1 MSLLSPIGRGDEFK
15 PRSVSVRIRQQAVFS
30 FLTMSQ
36 AKSAL
41 IRAYEKG
48 YRVKDNIV
56 HGLTKGGP
64 LILRC
69 SQSDYLYFN
78 IKIGKKTHK
87 VFVHRLVAY
96 EKYQEKL
103 FEPGIVVRHLNGNRK
118 DNSFTNIS
126 IGTQS
131 ENMLDRDPKQRLSHA
146 IKASSHMRKHTKEK
160 VAQIKADHSN
170 GLGYKA
176 LMEKFNI
183 SSKGT
188 LHFILNN
195 EYVT

>member
-1 MSLLSPIGRGDEFK
+1 
-15 PRSVSVRIRQQAVFS
+15 
-30 FLTMSQ
+30 MSQ
-36 AKSAL
+36 SKTAL
-41 IRAYEKG
+41 MRAYEKG
-48 YRVKDNIV
+48 YRVRHNIV
-56 HGLTKGGP
+56 YGLTKKKP
-64 LILRC
+64 LNLNC
-69 SQSDYLYFN
+69 TQSGYLYFN
-78 IKIGKKTHK
+78 LRLGKKSHK
-87 VFVHRLVAY
+87 VFLHRLVAY
-96 EKYQEKL
+96 EKYHEKL

-118 DNSFTNIS
+118 DNSFNNIC

-131 ENMLDRDPKQRLSHA
+131 ENMLDRNPEQRLAHA
-146 IKASSHMRKHTKEK
+146 IKASSYIRKYTKEQ
-160 VAQIKADHSN
+160 VAQIKADYSN